1 MSGYPLS
8 VSHLRSILHSD
19 QLNYYE
25 CWEKRANKVMD
36 HLPSLFSILS
46 GKEVLKK
53 KLNLHSL
60 KNSVIAGIHSWSW
73 GLTQPYSNVF
83 LTLNFRRVKTGF
95 KTNTEF
101 PSFNFINRKVV

>member
-8 VSHLRSILHSD
+8 VSHLRTILHSD
-19 QLNYYE
+19 HLNYYE

-53 KLNLHSL
+53 KKIKFTFFEEFSDCRHSL
-60 KNSVIAGIHSWSW
+60 LVLGSDPA
-73 GLTQPYSNVF
+73 LQQCFPD
-83 LTLNFRRVKTGF
+83 F
-95 KTNTEF
+95 KFQE
-101 PSFNFINRKVV
+101 S